1 MVEGTPT
8 HGACRDNAGDL
19 AAPGVRWRRALGRDL
34 TWLVVVKLA
43 ALALLWWLF
52 FSPAHHTP
60 VDGAAAGRQ
69 LGVEPRAAGQGDARS
84 IDESA
89 GR

>member
-1 MVEGTPT
+1 MVEGTPA
-8 HGACRDNAGDL
+8 HGVCRDQAGDV
-19 AAPGVRWRRALGRDL
+19 ATSGVRWRRALGRDL
-34 TWLVVVKLA
+34 TWLMVVKLA

-69 LGVEPRAAGQGDARS
+69 LGVEPRAAGAGAARN
-84 IDESA
+84 IDEDA

>member
-8 HGACRDNAGDL
+8 HGACRDNAGDV
-19 AAPGVRWRRALGRDL
+19 AASGVRWRRALGRDL
-34 TWLVVVKLA
+34 TWLTLVKLA

-60 VDGAAAGRQ
+60 VDAAAAGRQ
-69 LGVEPRAAGQGDARS
+69 LGVETRAAAEGAARN
-84 IDESA
+84 IDEGA
-89 GR
+89 GP